1 MSRAVMMNIDG
12 QILSNELKKRG
23 LTPLQVDEDTGRTDG
38 YMRKAIRRGT
48 IAVNQAKMLQAFY
61 NLNPEVYAVGE
72 AAGHEEEQIS
82 MEAPTPQEIQDAIY
96 QGALTIIKAISESAT
111 QLAGPMKRIADALE
125 AQNGTQQPQILPW
138 GEFNGEED
146 DF

>member
-38 YMRKAIRRGT
+38 YTRKALRRGT
-48 IAVNQAKMLQAFY
+48 IAVNQSKMMQALY
-61 NLNPEVYAVGE
+61 NLNPEVYAVSE
-72 AAGHEEEQIS
+72 ATGPEEEQIS
-82 MEAPTPQEIQDAIY
+82 METPALQEFQDAIY
-96 QGALTIIKAISESAT
+96 QGYLAIIKAISESAT
-111 QLAGPMKRIADALE
+111 QLAEPMKRIADALE

>member
-23 LTPLQVDEDTGRTDG
+23 LTPMQVDEDTGRTEG
-38 YMRKAIRRGT
+38 YTRKAIRRGT
-48 IAVNQAKMLQAFY
+48 IAVNQSKMMQALY
-61 NLNPEVYAVGE
+61 NLNPEVYAVSE
-72 AAGHEEEQIS
+72 AAGSEEEQIS
-82 MEAPTPQEIQDAIY
+82 MDPPLPQEIQDAIY
-96 QGALTIIKAISESAT
+96 QSALTIIKAISESAT
-111 QLAGPMKRIADALE
+111 QMAEPMKRIAEALE

>member
-12 QILSNELKKRG
+12 EILSKELKKRG
-23 LTPLQVDEDTGRTDG
+23 LTPLQVDADTGRASG
-38 YMRKAIRRGT
+38 YTRKSIQRGS
-48 IAVNQAKMLQAFY
+48 IAVNQAKMMQAMY
-61 NLNPEVYAVGE
+61 HLAPEIYQVAEPVE
-72 AAGHEEEQIS
+72 ADEDQIS

>member
-12 QILSNELKKRG
+12 QILSDELKKRG

-48 IAVNQAKMLQAFY
+48 IAVNQAKMMQAPY
-61 NLNPEVYAVGE
+61 NLNPEVYAVSEPTGS
-72 AAGHEEEQIS
+72 EEEQIS
-82 MEAPTPQEIQDAIY
+82 MDPPLPQEIQDAIY
-96 QGALTIIKAISESAT
+96 QSALNMIKAISESAT

-138 GEFNGEED
+138 GEFNGGED

>member
-1 MSRAVMMNIDG
+1 MSRAIMMNIDG

-23 LTPLQVDEDTGRTDG
+23 LTPLQVDADTGRASG
-38 YMRKAIRRGT
+38 YTRKSIQRGS
-48 IAVNQAKMLQAFY
+48 IAVNQAKMMKALY
-61 NLNPEVYAVGE
+61 NLDPEVYAVSE
-72 AAGHEEEQIS
+72 ATGSEEEQIS
-82 MEAPTPQEIQDAIY
+82 METPALQEFQDAIY
-96 QGALTIIKAISESAT
+96 QGYLAIIKAISESAT
-111 QLAGPMKRIADALE
+111 QLAEPMKRIAEALE